1 VVDNE
6 VYFAEEINDRK
17 GVTHRL
23 RSKLHHAMQDFAEVS
38 TYYQA
43 IKKEGG

>member
-6 VYFAEEINDRK
+6 VYFVEEINDRK

-23 RSKLHHAMQDFAEVS
+23 RSKWHPAMQGFAEVS